1 MQAHQEQM
9 RLFSRRK
16 PEYWTNPKH
25 TMINLQHPDTVE
37 FRLFQSTLQ
46 AERLFQ
52 ALQAVEQICENANLK
67 RME

>member
-25 TMINLQHPDTVE
+25 TMINLQHTETVE

-46 AERLFQ
+46 TILFQ
-52 ALQAVEQICENANLK
+52 ALQTVEQICKLCS
-67 RME
+67 